1 MHTFSRKRTR
11 FSPNFL
17 LIMAHIIFP
26 RFPPHFLPPPHTH
39 THTHIPET
47 GKRRNGWSS
56 WGLKNDRFS
65 GGLGR
70 RGWHSKSINLC
81 FFFPGAAGT
90 RNLWH
95 QVRVIRQHE
104 SLFSFISYLHFS
116 GGGASPACWQHCF
129 PKDARQMSKRRLSF
143 TVV

>member
-26 RFPPHFLPPPHTH
+26 RFPPLFLPPPH

-70 RGWHSKSINLC
+70 RGWPSKSINLC
-81 FFFPGAAGT
+81 FFFPVPLEPGIYGTEFAWSASAKVYFRLFRICIFLVVELAPLAGST
-90 RNLWH
+90 AFLRM
-95 QVRVIRQHE
+95 RVKWAKGDCHLRWYKI
-104 SLFSFISYLHFS
+104 
-116 GGGASPACWQHCF
+116 
-129 PKDARQMSKRRLSF
+129 
-143 TVV
+143 